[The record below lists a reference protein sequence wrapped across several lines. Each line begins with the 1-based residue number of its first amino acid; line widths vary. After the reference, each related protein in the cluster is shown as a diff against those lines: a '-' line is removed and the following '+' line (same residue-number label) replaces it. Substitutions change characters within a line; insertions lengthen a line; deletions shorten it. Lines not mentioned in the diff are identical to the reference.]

1 MKLNN
6 AGGMMRKRFFS
17 LALSSLPFA
26 LWLVGALL
34 FALCVVAEAQ
44 QPKKVPRIGYLTLRP
59 GPFDHDKI
67 FKQELHDLGWIDG
80 QNLTVEY
87 RWAAGKVDRL
97 PVLAKELV
105 ELKVDLIVAS
115 ATPSVQATKNATSTV
130 PVVMLGAADPVGV
143 GLVASLSRPGGN
155 ITGVSL
161 QSPELAGKRMELL
174 TEIIPKLVRVA
185 FLAYRPDPAHRLFV
199 KEAQEAGEALKLQ
212 VQLLVV
218 EKPGDIEG
226 AFAKMIQERAS
237 ALVIQPLFIGGL
249 QQSKRILEL
258 AGQHRLPTISDG
270 TEFAD
275 VGGLIYYGASRK
287 ELARRAAALVDKIL
301 KGAKPA
307 DLPVEQPTK
316 FEMIINLKTAKQ
328 VGITIPPNVLA
339 RADRVIR

>member
-1 MKLNN
+1 
-6 AGGMMRKRFFS
+6 MRRVS
-17 LALSSLPFA
+17 QWSVVSSSVFC
-26 LWLVGALL
+26 
-34 FALCVVAEAQ
+34 FALCAMLFGLCVSADAQ

-80 QNLTVEY
+80 QNITIEY

-105 ELKVDLIVAS
+105 DLKVDVIVVS
-115 ATPSVQATKNATSTV
+115 ATPSVQAAKNATGTV

-174 TEIIPKLVRVA
+174 TEIVPKLIRVA
-185 FLAYRPDPAHRLFV
+185 FLAYKPDPAHRLFV
-199 KEAQEAGEALKLQ
+199 KEAQDAAEAMKMQIQPLIVENPGE
-212 VQLLVV
+212 
-218 EKPGDIEG
+218 IEG
-226 AFAKMIQERAS
+226 AFSKMVQERAS
-237 ALVIQPLFIGGL
+237 ALVIQPLFVGGL
-249 QQSKRILEL
+249 QQTKKILDL
-258 AGQHRLPTISDG
+258 AGKHRLPTISDG
-270 TEFAD
+270 TEFAEQ
-275 VGGLIYYGASRK
+275 GGLIYYGASRK

-301 KGAKPA
+301 KGAKPG

-316 FEMIINLKTAKQ
+316 FEFIINLKTAKQ
-328 VGITIPPNVLA
+328 IGLTIPPNVLA
-339 RADRVIR
+339 RADKVIR

>member
-1 MKLNN
+1 MKTKSAVLT
-6 AGGMMRKRFFS
+6 
-17 LALSSLPFA
+17 LST
-26 LWLVGALL
+26 LL
-34 FALCVVAEAQ
+34 FALCVSAEAQ

-97 PVLAKELV
+97 PVLARELV

-115 ATPSVQATKNATSTV
+115 ATPSVQATRSATSTV

-143 GLVASLSRPGGN
+143 GLVASLSGPGGN

-218 EKPGDIEG
+218 EKPGEIEG
-226 AFAKMIQERAS
+226 AFAKMIQERAG

-258 AGQHRLPTISDG
+258 AGKHRLPTISDG

-275 VGGLIYYGASRK
+275 LGGLIYYGASRK

-316 FEMIINLKTAKQ
+316 FEFVINLKTAKQ
-328 VGITIPPNVLA
+328 IGLVIPPNLLA